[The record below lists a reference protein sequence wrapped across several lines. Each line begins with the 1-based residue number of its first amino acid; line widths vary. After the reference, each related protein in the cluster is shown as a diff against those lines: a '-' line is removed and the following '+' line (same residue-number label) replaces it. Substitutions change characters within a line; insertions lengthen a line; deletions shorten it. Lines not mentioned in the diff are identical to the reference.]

1 MELFDA
7 ICLRHSYRGPM
18 ESTPVSREDLERI
31 VGAGIRA
38 PSGKNAQTTQFIII
52 DDSEVLS
59 ALQGLHPANKAMQQ
73 APAMIACIIDTQPD
87 KIYEGYD
94 FQLEDC
100 AAATENMLLAITALG
115 YASVWIDGWLRVEG
129 RAETVADLL
138 HLPAGKKV
146 QILLPVGRPKEQ
158 WEQKERR
165 PFSTRVSYNRYPQP
179 QEPL

>member
-18 ESTPVSREDLERI
+18 EQTSIPREDLERI

-38 PSGKNAQTTQFIII
+38 PSGKNAQTTQFVII
-52 DDSEVLS
+52 DDKEILT
-59 ALQGLHPANKAMQQ
+59 ALQQMHPANKAMQQ
-73 APAMIACIIDTQPD
+73 APAMIACIIDEHPD

-115 YASVWIDGWLRVEG
+115 YASVWIDGWLRTQG
-129 RAETVADLL
+129 RAENVARLI

-146 QILLPVGRPKEQ
+146 QILLPVGRPMEQ

-165 PFSTRVSYNRYPQP
+165 PFSTRVTYNRYP
-179 QEPL
+179 